1 MQRHDDAL
9 GYASSSRGPRA
20 RVSDQITKCSFLLG
34 KPKPKK
40 KKTMP
45 SVSHF
50 PGTATAVDFVENNSS

>member
-40 KKTMP
+40 KKQCQAFLT
-45 SVSHF
+45 F
-50 PGTATAVDFVENNSS
+50 RAQLRQ

>member
-40 KKTMP
+40 K
-45 SVSHF
+45 
-50 PGTATAVDFVENNSS
+50 NNAKRFSLSGHSYGSRLR